1 MTQTCRSEN
10 EKSNKWLFPINKSLL
25 LLPKDNQAFQRKN
38 VFVQFLSSSP
48 NDRATSD
55 GGGVATFWCEQCT
68 MTTFV
73 RLLKTRSA
81 TSIVKD
87 WQLWA
92 IRAWIAHCARAP
104 QSGSTIHQQPHWPW
118 TKAHV
123 DAADDNDADEVFLR
137 HRMKKWFSDLLARLI
152 WQNNQKGWSWMIDQ
166 HR

>member
-1 MTQTCRSEN
+1 MTFWKWPKPVGLKMRSRTN
-10 EKSNKWLFPINKSLL
+10 DSSPSTNPSLL
-25 LLPKDNQAFQRKN
+25 LLPKDNQEFQRKN

-137 HRMKKWFSDLLARLI
+137 HRMKWKSDSVI
-152 WQNNQKGWSWMIDQ
+152 Y
-166 HR
+166 

>member
-1 MTQTCRSEN
+1 MTT
-10 EKSNKWLFPINKSLL
+10 LINKPAVNKRSCQWHFGNDPNLSVWKWEVEQMTLPQQTNPCYCQKTIKHFNRRMFLFNSL
-25 LLPKDNQAFQRKN
+25 
-38 VFVQFLSSSP
+38 LSSSP

-55 GGGVATFWCEQCT
+55 GGGVATFWCEQCA

-123 DAADDNDADEVFLR
+123 DAVDDNDADEGFF
-137 HRMKKWFSDLLARLI
+137 W
-152 WQNNQKGWSWMIDQ
+152 GTE
-166 HR
+166 

>member
-1 MTQTCRSEN
+1 MTT
-10 EKSNKWLFPINKSLL
+10 LINKPAVNKRSCQWHFQNDPNLSVWKWEVEQMT
-25 LLPKDNQAFQRKN
+25 LPYEQIPAIAKKQSSISTEEC
-38 VFVQFLSSSP
+38 FVQFLSSSP

-55 GGGVATFWCEQCT
+55 GGGVATFWCEQCA

-123 DAADDNDADEVFLR
+123 DAVDDNDADEVFLR
-137 HRMKKWFSDLLARLI
+137 HRIKWR
-152 WQNNQKGWSWMIDQ
+152 IDSTIY
-166 HR
+166 